1 MADATQAPEPNR
13 KYAAFPHSFR
23 DPWEDT
29 DVEMSFRFAKPTKT
43 EIKRLQDTAV
53 KNPTQ
58 AARNLLLSTVHPE
71 DKEKLTQAMDDYPG
85 IATSYSTALI
95 KAVGISSD
103 LGN

>member
-1 MADATQAPEPNR
+1 MPDPKQSPELTR
-13 KYAAFPHSFR
+13 KYAAFPHAFR
-23 DPWEDT
+23 DPWEDV

-43 EIKRLQDTAV
+43 EIKRLQDSAS

-71 DKEKLTQAMDDYPG
+71 DKELLTRAMDDYPG

-95 KAVGISSD
+95 RAVGISAD

>member
-1 MADATQAPEPNR
+1 MPDANQKPDPTR
-13 KYAAFPHSFR
+13 KYAAFPHAFR
-23 DPWEDT
+23 DPWEDV

-43 EIKRLQDTAV
+43 EIKRKQDSAS

-58 AARNLLLSTVHPE
+58 AARNLLMSTVHPE
-71 DKEKLTQAMDDYPG
+71 DKELLTQAMDDYPG

-95 KAVGISSD
+95 KAVGISAD